1 MNEPIKTITVRDELK
16 IGSELVAERIS
27 SDGSKAL
34 RVSERE
40 TSAWADMDQVIPIRF
55 GTQGEPRR
63 GERDSIKVC
72 SILIERLNSD
82 GASWG
87 TPKQPEGLEEGV
99 DGVAHDVRD
108 PSTKPLRIQV
118 TRSLART
125 KYWAELDRSKQ
136 LGVQRTGSEENLATD
151 LFNAIQRKKNHR
163 KDVVLA
169 LNAIFTPGHAFVPV
183 VTVFHS
189 RYLRA
194 VQSLGFEA
202 IWIVG
207 PTARYTAQLD
217 ID

>member
-1 MNEPIKTITVRDELK
+1 
-16 IGSELVAERIS
+16 
-27 SDGSKAL
+27 
-34 RVSERE
+34 
-40 TSAWADMDQVIPIRF
+40 MDQGVPIRF
-55 GTQGEPRR
+55 GTQGEPPH

-72 SILIERLNSD
+72 SILIERLNND

-87 TPKQPEGLEEGV
+87 TPRKLEGLEKGV

-108 PSTKPLRIQV
+108 PSKVLRIQV
-118 TRSLART
+118 THALART
-125 KYWAELDRSKQ
+125 KYWAELARSKQ
-136 LGVQRTGSEENLATD
+136 LGVQRTGSEEDLASD
-151 LFNAIQRKKNHR
+151 LFAAIQRKKDHP

-183 VTVFHS
+183 VAVFRS

-207 PTARYTAQLD
+207 PTERYTAQLD
-217 ID
+217 VEELQKPLVP